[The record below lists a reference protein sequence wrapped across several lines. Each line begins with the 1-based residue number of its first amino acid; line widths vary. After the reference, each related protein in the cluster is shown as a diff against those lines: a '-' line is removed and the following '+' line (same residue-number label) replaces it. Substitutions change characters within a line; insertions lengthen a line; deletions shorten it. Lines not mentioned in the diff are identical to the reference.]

1 METSA
6 PRELAR
12 RDRFEAALQEVY
24 EPLQRYLG
32 RRCAPDD
39 ADEVLNDTLLT
50 IWRRLDDVPADRR
63 LPWTYG
69 VARRCLA
76 NHRRGTVRR
85 FRLAEKTAG
94 VAGAQRHDQWTND
107 ADAALHDAMGRL
119 GNDDREIVRLWA
131 WERLEPRE
139 IAEVLGTSANAVS
152 VKLSRIRRR
161 LEEEISRQN
170 QGSAGHER
178 FEGHEEGE
186 R

>member
-12 RDRFEAALQEVY
+12 RDRFEAALREVY

-39 ADEVLNDTLLT
+39 AAEVLNDTLLT

-76 NHRRGTVRR
+76 NHRRGGWS
-85 FRLAEKTAG
+85 AESRG
-94 VAGAQRHDQWTND
+94 SR
-107 ADAALHDAMGRL
+107 GRL
-119 GNDDREIVRLWA
+119 SIKTSVSPAAPWPAESRGNH
-131 WERLEPRE
+131 
-139 IAEVLGTSANAVS
+139 LG
-152 VKLSRIRRR
+152 I
-161 LEEEISRQN
+161 
-170 QGSAGHER
+170 
-178 FEGHEEGE
+178 
-186 R
+186 